1 MSDRLVLAGL
11 TVRSDGRDLVSG
23 VDLVAR
29 AGRITALVG
38 PSGSGKSLTAR
49 AAMGIVDIVPG
60 LIAGSL
66 RFPEVS
72 GDDWFQAVPGSG
84 ASGHAALA
92 RRTAS
97 LRGGYVT
104 YAPQSAA
111 SALNPGR
118 TVGDQ
123 LARCVRRRREPAIDV
138 GGAIS
143 AVLDE
148 VGLPS
153 RAARALPGELSGGQ
167 AQRAALA
174 VALAPMPAVLIAD
187 EPETGLDPVLRRLVT
202 EAMLGV
208 AQKRGVALVL
218 ISHDH
223 DTVRR
228 LAHDVV
234 RLGAA

>member
-1 MSDRLVLAGL
+1 MSDRLVLRGL
-11 TVRSDGRDLVSG
+11 TVASAERALVSG

-38 PSGSGKSLTAR
+38 ASGSGKSLTAR
-49 AAMGIVDIVPG
+49 AAMGVVDVFPG
-60 LIAGSL
+60 LRAGAL
-66 RFPEVS
+66 FYPEVS
-72 GDDWFQAVPGSG
+72 AEDWFDGVATAGVAGQRL
-84 ASGHAALA
+84 LA
-92 RRTAS
+92 RRTSA

-118 TVGDQ
+118 TIGAQ
-123 LARCVRRRREPAIDV
+123 LARCIGRRRVAAADL
-138 GGAIS
+138 GAAVR

-148 VGLPS
+148 VGLPPH
-153 RAARALPGELSGGQ
+153 AARALPGELSGGQ

-174 VALAPMPAVLIAD
+174 VALAPEPSVLIAD

-202 EAMLGV
+202 EKMLEV
-208 AQKRGVALVL
+208 AQRRGVALVL

-234 RLGAA
+234 RLVLA

>member
-1 MSDRLVLAGL
+1 MTDRLVLRGL
-11 TVRSDGRDLVSG
+11 AMRSAHQVLVEG

-38 PSGSGKSLTAR
+38 ASGSGKSLTAR
-49 AAMGIVDIVPG
+49 AAMGIVDVLPG
-60 LIAGSL
+60 LFAGSL
-66 RFPEVS
+66 CYPELS
-72 GDDWFQAVPGSG
+72 GQDFFSG
-84 ASGHAALA
+84 VAGAGLSGQAALA
-92 RRTAS
+92 ARTSS
-97 LRGGYVT
+97 LRGSYVT

-118 TVGDQ
+118 TIGTQV
-123 LARCVRRRREPAIDV
+123 AMAVARRRTPVADV
-138 GGAIS
+138 AGTVRV
-143 AVLDE
+143 VLEE
-148 VGLPS
+148 VGLP
-153 RAARALPGELSGGQ
+153 AHTARALPGELSGGQ

-174 VALAPMPAVLIAD
+174 VAIAPEPAVLIAD

-202 EAMLGV
+202 ERMLDI
-208 AQKRGVALVL
+208 AARHGVALVL

-234 RLGAA
+234 QLGAH